1 MRLFIGYFIPD
12 SVAEYIYSVEQKLS
26 NQNISAKYTHHK
38 NLHLTFKFLGETRED
53 TAAQIGDILSSYKG
67 MDMEFTLDRISWFER
82 GAKSILFM
90 ELSGDAGP
98 LIGKVEELNTDLESL
113 GFERDS
119 RKFKAHITIGRKVKL
134 DRITKEKLQHIDIEP
149 LKFTVDEFN
158 LIESTLT
165 KRGAVYKK
173 LP

>member
-12 SVAEYIYSVEQKLS
+12 AVAEYIHSVEQELS
-26 NQNISAKYTHHK
+26 NQSISAKYTHHE

-53 TAAQIGDILSSYKG
+53 TAAEIGDILSSYKD
-67 MDMEFTLDRISWFER
+67 MNMEFTLDRISWFER
-82 GAKSILFM
+82 GPKSILFM
-90 ELSGDAGP
+90 ELSGDTGP
-98 LIGKVEELNTDLESL
+98 LCKKVEKLNGDLESL
-113 GFERDS
+113 DFEKDS

-134 DRITKEKLQHIDIEP
+134 DRIAKEKLKNIPVEP

-165 KRGAVYKK
+165 KMGAIYKK
-173 LP
+173 LL

>member
-12 SVAEYIYSVEQKLS
+12 EVAKYIHSVEQELS

-53 TAAQIGDILSSYKG
+53 TAAEIGNILSSYKG
-67 MDMEFTLDRISWFER
+67 LDMEFTLDRISWFER
-82 GAKSILFM
+82 GANSILFM

-98 LIGKVEELNTDLESL
+98 LCKKVEMLNDDLESL
-113 GFERDS
+113 DFERDS

-134 DRITKEKLQHIDIEP
+134 DRIAKEKLKNIPIEP
-149 LKFTVDEFN
+149 LKFTVDEFS

-165 KRGAVYKK
+165 KMGAVYKK
-173 LP
+173 SL